1 MTDFTKKQLTPDE
14 MFKSLKDQK
23 ETVSDELLTQ
33 VYDNALYLASKYKAA
48 GQVAAL
54 KKIVYIAETIEKE

>member
-23 ETVSDELLTQ
+23 ETVTDELTYTSL
-33 VYDNALYLASKYKAA
+33 
-48 GQVAAL
+48 
-54 KKIVYIAETIEKE
+54 